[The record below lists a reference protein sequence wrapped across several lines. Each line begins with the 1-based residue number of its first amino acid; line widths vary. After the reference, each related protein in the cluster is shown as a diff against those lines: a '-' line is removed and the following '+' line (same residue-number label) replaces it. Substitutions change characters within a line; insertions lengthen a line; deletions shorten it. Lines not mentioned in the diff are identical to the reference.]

1 MKREVAIVAA
11 ILVGSQ
17 SLVAVALA
25 DNKMG
30 YKLETA
36 EQASQLHRTG
46 GSLGMKVGPENDINS
61 EGLSFQLLKVEG
73 VVDDSPAKQ
82 AGLAVGD
89 QVIAVDGHVFP
100 NTKTFAEY
108 VGSIAPGQQIDVDYM
123 PKGGGPKDAKRV
135 GVTVGEG
142 GHAIKP
148 KQGAQKSAG
157 GLSTGEKVA
166 IGIGAAAVIGCYEFD
181 CYSKLKK
188 RYEEQRGG
196 KPVSGGASGAAT
208 AKP

>member
-17 SLVAVALA
+17 SLAAVASA

-30 YKLETA
+30 YTLETP
-36 EQASQLHRTG
+36 EQASQLHRAG
-46 GSLGMKVGPENDINS
+46 GSLGMKVGPEDNINS

-89 QVIAVDGHVFP
+89 QVIAVNGHVFP

-108 VGSIAPGQQIDVDYM
+108 VGSIAPGEQVDIDYM

-142 GHAIKP
+142 GHATKP
-148 KQGAQKSAG
+148 KQEAQKSAG

-166 IGIGAAAVIGCYEFD
+166 IGLGAAAVIGCLEWN
-181 CYSKLKK
+181 CYSKIKK
-188 RYEEQRGG
+188 KYDEERSG
-196 KPVSGGASGAAT
+196 KAPAAASGTAA